1 MVNAMIHDEIAFSI
15 SEAAALIGVS
25 ASTLRSWETQGV
37 ITPRRTEAG
46 HRRYTVDDVE
56 FLRRVYERS
65 HGGVQVTEG
74 QVPAASDAES
84 VPHHETL
91 EVHPPDWAVRLRH
104 LRQELRYSLR
114 EAAART
120 SLSASFISTI
130 ERGQAH
136 PSIAALQKLTA
147 AYGTSIVELM
157 GGASPTSRMLVR
169 PQDRQIYDK
178 TAGVVME
185 QLNFGLHE
193 MELHLF
199 TVDPGAGTGETYH
212 HAGEEFIFLLS
223 GELDVWIDRI
233 ERFHLQAGDVLYFES
248 TRPHEW
254 VNPGN
259 QPAVFLG
266 VNTPATF

>member
-1 MVNAMIHDEIAFSI
+1 MKLDAMNDGEIAFSI
-15 SEAAALIGVS
+15 SEAADMLGVS
-25 ASTLRSWETQGV
+25 TSTLRAWEAHGV
-37 ITPRRTEAG
+37 ITPRRTESG

-56 FLRRVYERS
+56 FLRRMSERT
-65 HGGVQVTEG
+65 HAGVRGREG
-74 QVPAASDAES
+74 QDSADLDAASERQ
-84 VPHHETL
+84 ETQ

-104 LRQELRYSLR
+104 LRQELGYSLR

-130 ERGQAH
+130 ERGQAN

-157 GGASPTSRMLVR
+157 GGASATSRMLVR
-169 PQDRQIYDK
+169 PQDRQTYDK

-185 QLNFGLHE
+185 QLNFGLHQ

-212 HAGEEFIFLLS
+212 HVGEEFIFLLS
-223 GELDVWIDRI
+223 GELVVWIDRI

-254 VNPGN
+254 LNPGDE
-259 QPAVFLG
+259 PAVFLG